1 MKIKYKFVNETKEF
15 EVDESTGNIVK
26 DLDRRE
32 YNNNKKETRRHCSI
46 EKSLEFGTIPDDTD
60 LERDFIYNED
70 LKKLNEILDTLT
82 ANQKDLVNRVFFNG
96 QSITSIPAVQ
106 KAY

>member
-1 MKIKYKFVNETKEF
+1 LQ
-15 EVDESTGNIVK
+15 NINQRIFSKPSAWVF
-26 DLDRRE
+26 LGR
-32 YNNNKKETRRHCSI
+32 
-46 EKSLEFGTIPDDTD
+46 LFGVFLVRLARFCFIA
-60 LERDFIYNED
+60 DFIYNED